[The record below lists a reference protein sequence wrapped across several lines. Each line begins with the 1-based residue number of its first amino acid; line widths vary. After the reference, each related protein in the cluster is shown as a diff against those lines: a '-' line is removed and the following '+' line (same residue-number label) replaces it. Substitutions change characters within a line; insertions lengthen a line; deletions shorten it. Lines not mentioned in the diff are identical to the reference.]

1 VRRILTASVPLGI
14 PHARANL
21 LRVIPLPQFFRVS
34 GLRLALVCTL
44 LVAADPVLSEVYE
57 VGPGKTLAEVEQVP
71 WEALMPGDT
80 VKIHWRTEPYR
91 SKWVICRQGE
101 KDKPILVQ
109 GVSGDKGQLPVIDGR
124 NAVTRKELNFW
135 GDTRSVIKI
144 GGANSPL
151 DTMPRHII
159 VENLEVRGARPPH
172 EFTGRNGKVA
182 YEKKA
187 ASIFIEKGE
196 HITVRNCVI
205 RDSGNGFFTSFQ
217 SKEILVE
224 KCHIYDNGIEGSILE
239 HNSYTASQGIIFQF
253 NRYGPLRTGCLGN
266 NLKDR
271 SAGTVVRHNWLE
283 GGNRQLDLV
292 EAMDTEILRN
302 DPRYHTTWVYG
313 NVLLER
319 EGDGN
324 SQIVH
329 YGGDMGKSS
338 WYRQGTLYFYNN
350 TVVSSRTDQTM
361 LFRLSS
367 GEERVDARNNIVYVT
382 GNGKSLSILDGQGR
396 VALQNCWF
404 KTGWTNARGLLKGEI
419 SGRESCLTGNEPGF
433 VNLTRQDFRLKAE
446 AAALKGGVLWP
457 KGPHEFT
464 KQYVPHQQVKELTIK
479 ENWFIGA
486 LPGAE

>member
-1 VRRILTASVPLGI
+1 MFRFA
-14 PHARANL
+14 L
-21 LRVIPLPQFFRVS
+21 L
-34 GLRLALVCTL
+34 CTF
-44 LVAADPVLSEVYE
+44 LVAAGPVIAEVYE
-57 VGPGKTLAEVEQVP
+57 VGPGKTLTEVEQMP
-71 WEALMPGDT
+71 WELLMPGDT
-80 VKIHWRTEPYR
+80 VKIHWRAEPYR

-101 KDKPILVQ
+101 KDKPITVQ
-109 GVSGDKGQLPVIDGR
+109 GVPDAKGQLPVIDGR

-144 GGANSPL
+144 GGANSPQ

-159 VENLEVRGARPPH
+159 VENLEVRSARPSYQ
-172 EFTGRNGKVA
+172 FTGRNGKVA

-196 HITVRNCVI
+196 HITVRNCVL

-217 SKEILVE
+217 SKEILLE
-224 KCHIYDNGIEGSILE
+224 KCHIYDNGIEGSIQE
-239 HNSYTASQGIIFQF
+239 HNSYTASQGITFQF
-253 NRYGPLRTGCLGN
+253 NRFGPLRADCLGN

-292 EAMDTEILRN
+292 EAMDSEILRN

-329 YGGDMGKSS
+329 YGGDMGKTS

-350 TVVSSRTDQTM
+350 TVISSRTDQTM

-367 GEERVDARNNIVYVT
+367 GEEQVDARNNIVYMT
-382 GNGKSLSILDGQGR
+382 GNGKSLSILDGRGR

-419 SGRESCLTGNEPGF
+419 NGRESCLTGNEPGF
-433 VNLTRQDFRLKAE
+433 MNLTRQDFRLKAE
-446 AAALKGGVLWP
+446 SPAVKGGVPWP
-457 KGPHEFT
+457 KGPHEFIR
-464 KQYVPHQQVKELTIK
+464 QYVPHQQVRELTIK

-486 LPGAE
+486 LPGTE